1 MSQMWNPYQSK
12 AVSNSNPIYATSSSP
27 VDTSGNSSTNSSTSE
42 KLTGSIH
49 SNINLC
55 YEEEEDQ
62 QTSHNENSNQ
72 PRNSLGSGGNSD
84 GNSIVSSDAS
94 LSSTSSPNFRSPQ
107 NSFISSVYQ
116 NHPGYSFAPNNYQF
130 NPQIQPSPNYQY
142 FSGFEPYMQE
152 YARYTTGVV
161 DKENEE
167 KSNLLPNLVPSAN
180 QSYLS
185 NSYANAYYNNMTLN
199 ATNSTL
205 YQNYS
210 APYQPNSV
218 NSYSNLYHNQIQDQ
232 TPVKQETNTE
242 IQSFSSYK
250 ESSADETSSLYN
262 NLKSSNNP
270 KIKVKLQDM
279 SLWNQFNSIGTEMI
293 ITKCGR
299 RMFPSL
305 RVSVSGLES
314 SSKYLMVVD
323 IIPVDDNRYKYH
335 NCEWVVSG
343 KAEAHFAG
351 RGYLHPDSPLNG
363 SQWMKQVISFH
374 KLKLTNN
381 PFDRAGHII
390 LNSMHKYV
398 PRLHI
403 IEEGKSIST
412 YVFNEAMFIA
422 VTAYQNEA
430 ITKLKIE
437 YNPFA
442 KGFRDGTSRKDY
454 RGKRSSDDENENEEN
469 FNQLMNKFQKT
480 GNGRENSLNP
490 LGSKDMN
497 KFSSMQHHQLH
508 PVNQQLIHN
517 INHGSHHLPMHSHMV
532 QNSVIYDY

>member
-1 MSQMWNPYQSK
+1 MMSQMWNPYQSK
-12 AVSNSNPIYATSSSP
+12 AVSSSNPLYATSSSP
-27 VDTSGNSSTNSSTSE
+27 VDTSGSSSTNSSTSE
-42 KLTGSIH
+42 KLTPSIH

-55 YEEEEDQ
+55 YEEDEDQ
-62 QTSHNENSNQ
+62 QTSHNENSHQ
-72 PRNSLGSGGNSD
+72 PRNSIGSGGNSD

-94 LSSTSSPNFRSPQ
+94 ISSTSSPNFRSPH
-107 NSFISSVYQ
+107 NSFVSSVYP
-116 NHPGYSFAPNNYQF
+116 NNPGYSFAPSNYQF
-130 NPQIQPSPNYQY
+130 NPQIQPNPNYPY

-152 YARYTTGVV
+152 YARYTTGLV

-167 KSNLLPNLVPSAN
+167 KSNLLPSIVAPTN

-185 NSYANAYYNNMTLN
+185 NSYYYNNMTLN
-199 ATNSTL
+199 ATNSPL

-210 APYQPNSV
+210 APYQSNNV
-218 NSYSNLYHNQIQDQ
+218 NYTNSYQNQIQDQ
-232 TPVKQETNTE
+232 TPVKQDPIGE
-242 IQSFSSYK
+242 IQSFCPYK
-250 ESSADETSSLYN
+250 ESSGDETSNLYN

-412 YVFNEAMFIA
+412 FVFNEAKFIA

-490 LGSKDMN
+490 LGNKDMN
-497 KFSSMQHHQLH
+497 KFTPMQHQQLH
-508 PVNQQLIHN
+508 SVNQQLIHN
-517 INHGSHHLPMHSHMV
+517 INHVSHHLPMQSHMV
-532 QNSVIYDY
+532 QNAVIYDY